1 MTIVKLKKFYNGLL
15 VFAVINLLAL
25 FVIYQ
30 NPDFIIK
37 PDTLL
42 QYSPLLLK
50 AYGLTIG
57 ISIISLAI
65 SFLLGMLL
73 FLMSISKHLF
83 LNYLYEAYTQV
94 ALGVPLLV
102 HVIVI
107 YFFFTS
113 AIGIKSP
120 VIAGICILSGYI
132 SAYFAKTF
140 EGAYHAI
147 DEQQFKI
154 MHILGLPP
162 SIQMKKIIMPQIL
175 TNTLPTLTS
184 HFSLL
189 VKSTALL
196 SLISVPEFTQ
206 YINIFN
212 SQTFAF
218 VTGYITLAIGY
229 LLITIPLSF
238 LTKWLSQKVEVK
250 KL

>member
-1 MTIVKLKKFYNGLL
+1 MNTLKLKKFYNGLL
-15 VFAVINLLAL
+15 VFAVLNLLAL
-25 FVIYQ
+25 FIIYQ
-30 NPDFIIK
+30 NPDF
-37 PDTLL
+37 TLKL
-42 QYSPLLLK
+42 GVLFSYAPLLFK

-57 ISIISLAI
+57 ISMISLVV
-65 SFLLGMLL
+65 SFLLGILL
-73 FLMSISKHLF
+73 FLMSISKNLF
-83 LNYLYEAYTQV
+83 LKYLYETYTQI

-102 HVIVI
+102 HVIVV

-120 VIAGICILSGYI
+120 IIAGICILSGYI

-147 DEQQFKI
+147 DPQQFKI
-154 MHILGLPP
+154 MHTLGLPR

-175 TNTLPTLTS
+175 MSTLPTLTS

-206 YINIFN
+206 FINIFN
-212 SQTFAF
+212 SQTFEF
-218 VTGYITLAIGY
+218 VTGYMLLAMGY

-238 LTKWLSQKVEVK
+238 LAKWLSQKVEVK
-250 KL
+250 NA